1 MSEFDRLTRHYED
14 DGLTRRQAEREAIMD
29 MYGDEIRAERYG
41 ARTDLDDEIED
52 ESDENEGLDK

>member
-41 ARTDLDDEIED
+41 ARTDLDDEV
-52 ESDENEGLDK
+52 ESDEDEE